1 MKALILFI
9 FPTVKA
15 IMTVVTFMLGLG
27 WGAYALVYAIAKTE
41 AGIVRIEINQIR
53 TIDKQHFDGRFVR
66 VNQRFDKTDEK
77 LDKILERLK

>member
-53 TIDKQHFDGRFVR
+53 TIDKQHFDGRFDR